1 MHIHVFDK
9 VEKWNLLQKAIIFI
23 SNEQVQLTDQN
34 IRRNH
39 IQQKN
44 AYVHFS
50 FSILTMNVLLSVHRT
65 QFLILYYC
73 FMRVPSSL
81 SVIKIHCRINVW
93 YTDLVANHWHQEYNR
108 LSYRITILKNTIDCH
123 IELPYSFL
131 VVQYICKYMYK
142 ACWKRFPPELNWHS
156 QFRVC
161 PDTRNT
167 FDFTHVGE
175 TQPNYLYI
183 RLLTVLLI
191 FFFKKSIS

>member
-1 MHIHVFDK
+1 MHITFIFPSLYWQWMCCNASTELNFWFYITVLCEFHRLYLLL
-9 VEKWNLLQKAIIFI
+9 NLL
-23 SNEQVQLTDQN
+23 
-34 IRRNH
+34 
-39 IQQKN
+39 
-44 AYVHFS
+44 
-50 FSILTMNVLLSVHRT
+50 
-65 QFLILYYC
+65 
-73 FMRVPSSL
+73 
-81 SVIKIHCRINVW
+81 HCRINVW

-156 QFRVC
+156 HFRVG
-161 PDTRNT
+161 PDTGNT

-183 RLLTVLLI
+183 RLLTVC
-191 FFFKKSIS
+191 

>member
-1 MHIHVFDK
+1 MHIHVFDISNNK

-34 IRRNH
+34 IEITYNRRMH
-39 IQQKN
+39 TFI
-44 AYVHFS
+44 
-50 FSILTMNVLLSVHRT
+50 
-65 QFLILYYC
+65 
-73 FMRVPSSL
+73 VPSLYWQWMCCYASTEL
-81 SVIKIHCRINVW
+81 NFWFYITVLCEFHRLYLLLNLLHCRINVW
-93 YTDLVANHWHQEYNR
+93 YTDLAANHWHQEYNR
-108 LSYRITILKNTIDCH
+108 LSYWITILKNTIDCH

-156 QFRVC
+156 QFRVG
-161 PDTRNT
+161 PDTGNT

-183 RLLTVLLI
+183 RLLTVC
-191 FFFKKSIS
+191 